1 MLKRTLLVGALCC
14 GAGAIHAQSGAQKP
28 RKVHRIGYI
37 SAAADLE
44 HFQEAMRKLG
54 YVEGVNTVLVV
65 RMARGRLDL
74 LPSMAADL
82 VRLQVEVIV
91 AASPPAI
98 QAARNATST
107 IPIVMAMTSV
117 DPVRSGFVASLARPG
132 GNITGVAMISD
143 VIAGKRIELLSAVL
157 PKLKPKPIA
166 ILTQTG
172 HTAGPGQVE
181 AANVAAR
188 SLGKELLVF
197 EVRDA
202 KDYESAISQAASR
215 SAGLFVVSNP
225 TFFDDR
231 DAIAALALRNGLA
244 TLCEWREMAAVGC
257 LMAYGPSVEVLH
269 HHVAT
274 FVDRIL
280 RGARASDLP
289 VEMPM
294 KFDLTIN
301 LATAKALGIDI
312 DKSLLIRAQLIR

>member
-1 MLKRTLLVGALCC
+1 MRKRTLLVGALCC
-14 GAGAIHAQSGAQKP
+14 GADLLHAQSNAQP
-28 RKVHRIGYI
+28 RKVHRIGYL
-37 SAAADLE
+37 SAAADLD
-44 HFQEAMRKLG
+44 HFQEAMQKLG

-65 RMARGRLDL
+65 RMARGRLEL
-74 LPSMAADL
+74 LPSMAADI
-82 VRLQVEVIV
+82 VRLQVDIIV

-98 QAARNATST
+98 QAARNVTST
-107 IPIVMAMTSV
+107 IPIVMAVTSV

-143 VIAGKRIELLSAVL
+143 VIAGKRLELLNEVIPKSRPIAVL
-157 PKLKPKPIA
+157 
-166 ILTQTG
+166 TQIG

-181 AANVAAR
+181 AAKVAAR
-188 SLGKELLVF
+188 SLGRELLVL
-197 EVRDA
+197 EVRES
-202 KDYESAISQAASR
+202 KDYESAISQAAAL

-231 DAIAALALRNGLA
+231 DVIATLALRNGLA
-244 TLCEWREMAAVGC
+244 TLCEWREMAAAGC

-269 HHVAT
+269 HRVAT

-280 RGARASDLP
+280 RGASASDLP

-301 LATAKALGIDI
+301 LSTAKALGMNME
-312 DKSLLIRAQLIR
+312 KSLLRRAQLVH

>member
-1 MLKRTLLVGALCC
+1 M
-14 GAGAIHAQSGAQKP
+14 Q
-28 RKVHRIGYI
+28 
-37 SAAADLE
+37 
-44 HFQEAMRKLG
+44 KLG

-65 RMARGRLDL
+65 RMARGRLEL
-74 LPSMAADL
+74 LPSMAADI
-82 VRLQVEVIV
+82 VRLQVDIIV

-98 QAARNATST
+98 QAARNVTST
-107 IPIVMAMTSV
+107 IPIVMAVTSV

-143 VIAGKRIELLSAVL
+143 VIAGKRLELLNEVIPKSRPIAVL
-157 PKLKPKPIA
+157 
-166 ILTQTG
+166 TQIG

-181 AANVAAR
+181 AAKAAAR
-188 SLGKELLVF
+188 SLGRELLVL
-197 EVRDA
+197 EVRES
-202 KDYESAISQAASR
+202 KDYESAISQAAAL

-231 DAIAALALRNGLA
+231 DVIATLALRNGLA
-244 TLCEWREMAAVGC
+244 TLCEWREMAAAGC

-269 HHVAT
+269 HRVAT

-280 RGARASDLP
+280 RGASASDLP

-301 LATAKALGIDI
+301 LSTAKALGMNIE
-312 DKSLLIRAQLIR
+312 KSLLRRAQLVH

>member
-1 MLKRTLLVGALCC
+1 MLKRTLLIGALCY
-14 GAGAIHAQSGAQKP
+14 GAGAIHAQSDAQKP

-44 HFQEAMRKLG
+44 HFQEAMQKLG
-54 YVEGVNTVLVV
+54 YVEGVNAVLVV
-65 RMARGRLDL
+65 RMARGHLEL
-74 LPSMAADL
+74 LPSMAADI
-82 VRLQVEVIV
+82 VALQVEVIV

-98 QAARNATST
+98 QAARSATST

-132 GNITGVAMISD
+132 GNVTGVAMISD
-143 VIAGKRIELLSAVL
+143 VIAGKRLELLSAVL
-157 PKLKPKPIA
+157 PRSEPIA

-188 SLGKELLVF
+188 SLGRKLLVF

-202 KDYESAISQAASR
+202 KDYESAISQAASL

-231 DAIAALALRNGLA
+231 DAIAALALRNGLP

-257 LMAYGPSVEVLH
+257 LMAYGPNVEVLH
-269 HHVAT
+269 HRVAT

-301 LATAKALGIDI
+301 LATARALGISI
-312 DKSLLIRAQLIR
+312 DKSLLVRAQLIR

>member
-1 MLKRTLLVGALCC
+1 MRKRTLLVGALCC
-14 GAGAIHAQSGAQKP
+14 GADLLHAQSNAQP
-28 RKVHRIGYI
+28 RKVHRIGYL
-37 SAAADLE
+37 SAAADLD
-44 HFQEAMRKLG
+44 HFQEAMQKLG

-65 RMARGRLDL
+65 RMARGRLEL
-74 LPSMAADL
+74 LPSMAADI
-82 VRLQVEVIV
+82 VRLQVDIIV

-98 QAARNATST
+98 QAARNVTST
-107 IPIVMAMTSV
+107 IPIVMAVTSV

-143 VIAGKRIELLSAVL
+143 VIAGKRLELLNEVIPKSRPIAVL
-157 PKLKPKPIA
+157 
-166 ILTQTG
+166 TQIG

-181 AANVAAR
+181 AAKAAAR
-188 SLGKELLVF
+188 SLGRELLVL
-197 EVRDA
+197 EVRES
-202 KDYESAISQAASR
+202 KDYESAISQAAAL

-231 DAIAALALRNGLA
+231 DVIATLALRNGLA
-244 TLCEWREMAAVGC
+244 TLCEWREMAAAGC

-269 HHVAT
+269 HRVAT

-280 RGARASDLP
+280 RGASASDLP

-301 LATAKALGIDI
+301 LSTAKALGMNIE
-312 DKSLLIRAQLIR
+312 KSLLRRAQLVH

>member
-1 MLKRTLLVGALCC
+1 M
-14 GAGAIHAQSGAQKP
+14 
-28 RKVHRIGYI
+28 
-37 SAAADLE
+37 
-44 HFQEAMRKLG
+44 
-54 YVEGVNTVLVV
+54 
-65 RMARGRLDL
+65 MA
-74 LPSMAADL
+74 
-82 VRLQVEVIV
+82 V
-91 AASPPAI
+91 
-98 QAARNATST
+98 
-107 IPIVMAMTSV
+107 TSV
-117 DPVRSGFVASLARPG
+117 DPVRSGFVASFARPG

-143 VIAGKRIELLSAVL
+143 VIAGKRLELLSAVL
-157 PKLKPKPIA
+157 PRSKTIA

-172 HTAGPGQVE
+172 HTAGPSQVE

-188 SLGKELLVF
+188 SLGIELLVF

-202 KDYESAISQAASR
+202 KDYESVIAQAASR

-269 HHVAT
+269 HRVAT

-301 LATAKALGIDI
+301 LATARALGINI
-312 DKSLLIRAQLIR
+312 DKSLLTRAQVIR

>member
-1 MLKRTLLVGALCC
+1 MLKRTLLFGALCY
-14 GAGAIHAQSGAQKP
+14 GAEAIHAQSDAQEP

-44 HFQEAMRKLG
+44 HFQEAMQKLG

-74 LPSMAADL
+74 LPSMAADI

-98 QAARNATST
+98 QAARSATSA

-143 VIAGKRIELLSAVL
+143 VIAGKRLELLSAVL
-157 PKLKPKPIA
+157 PSSKPIA

-231 DAIAALALRNGLA
+231 DAIAALALRNGLP

-301 LATAKALGIDI
+301 LATARALGVNI
-312 DKSLLIRAQLIR
+312 DKSLLMRAQLIP

>member
-1 MLKRTLLVGALCC
+1 MRKRTLLVAALCC
-14 GAGAIHAQSGAQKP
+14 GAEAIHAQSDAQRP

-74 LPSMAADL
+74 LPSMAADI
-82 VRLQVEVIV
+82 VGLQVEVIV

-107 IPIVMAMTSV
+107 IPIVMAMTSI
-117 DPVRSGFVASLARPG
+117 DPVQSGFVTSLARPG
-132 GNITGVAMISD
+132 GNITGVSMISD
-143 VIAGKRIELLSAVL
+143 VIAGKRLELLSAVL
-157 PKLKPKPIA
+157 PRSKTIA

-188 SLGKELLVF
+188 LLGKEVLVF
-197 EVRDA
+197 EVPDA

-231 DAIAALALRNGLA
+231 DAIAALALQNGLA
-244 TLCEWREMAAVGC
+244 TLCEWREMAEVGC

-301 LATAKALGIDI
+301 LATAKTLAINI
-312 DKSLLIRAQLIR
+312 DKSLLMRAQVIR

>member
-1 MLKRTLLVGALCC
+1 MLKRTLLIGALCC
-14 GAGAIHAQSGAQKP
+14 GAEAMYAQGGAQKP
-28 RKVHRIGYI
+28 PKVHRNGYI

-44 HFQEAMRKLG
+44 HFQEAMQKLG

-74 LPSMAADL
+74 LPIMAADI

-143 VIAGKRIELLSAVL
+143 VIAGKRLELLSAVL
-157 PKLKPKPIA
+157 PGSRPIA

-197 EVRDA
+197 EVHGA

-215 SAGLFVVSNP
+215 AAGLFVVSNP

-231 DAIAALALRNGLA
+231 EAIAALALRNRLA

-301 LATAKALGIDI
+301 MTTARALGINI
-312 DKSLLIRAQLIR
+312 DKSLLIRAQLIH